1 MNDLKHLISFRLKI
15 FALVM
20 AGPIGYLMVQTHLEL
35 KITQRGL
42 AISAR
47 WSCYFKNVFVT
58 NFLTKGTQ
66 ISFDFLSYLKLQWL
80 LFWATFG
87 KNMLLLFHH
96 LVTLVLMYIVTP

>member
-66 ISFDFLSYLKLQWL
+66 ISFDF
-80 LFWATFG
+80 
-87 KNMLLLFHH
+87 
-96 LVTLVLMYIVTP
+96 